1 MLDMN
6 NRQSKPNAKHVLHW
20 LSCAFN
26 WCSVQGGLI
35 TACMIHLC
43 KPLTTLTTNLV
54 RAKVTKEEDLD
65 DNQHYGVMII
75 HDHPQ
80 LCVSI
85 IISMTAV
92 MLMLP
97 RYAINCGNETLVY
110 SYSQDGGDSDG
121 HGDRGSYCSWRQW
134 CWKLLW
140 LQERPRQK
148 DVCASQPVWKVS
160 ISKNTISKI
169 GRIQECLAQFKL
181 LDNKSK
187 LPHGI
192 IFSVITLL
200 LCELMNWWITWIME
214 TRPLRWPDQWKCK
227 VVECPWR
234 KKGCWNEL

>member
-6 NRQSKPNAKHVLHW
+6 NRQSKPNAKHVLHL

-26 WCSVQGGLI
+26 CCSVQGGLI

-54 RAKVTKEEDLD
+54 RAKVTKEENLD
-65 DNQHYGVMII
+65 DNQHYDVMII
-75 HDHPQ
+75 HDHTQ

-121 HGDRGSYCSWRQW
+121 HGDRGSYCS
-134 CWKLLW
+134 
-140 LQERPRQK
+140 
-148 DVCASQPVWKVS
+148 
-160 ISKNTISKI
+160 
-169 GRIQECLAQFKL
+169 
-181 LDNKSK
+181 
-187 LPHGI
+187 
-192 IFSVITLL
+192 
-200 LCELMNWWITWIME
+200 
-214 TRPLRWPDQWKCK
+214 
-227 VVECPWR
+227 
-234 KKGCWNEL
+234 